1 MARTRQHKSAPGQ
14 LSLWDAPVVASAPWP
29 RPLPVAKPLPLA
41 PAPAKPQRRTTGL
54 LYHESCPRK
63 RRQEERMVAEH
74 IPLLK
79 LIIKQQ
85 RHKYHCLEMDD
96 LYSLGLIGLL
106 KAVRRFD
113 PARGFKFSSIALP
126 FILGEW
132 RHYIRDHNFWLKA
145 PGSVRQRGMQ
155 ARRLLDRG
163 ETPQQ
168 VCAMLGIDLDTLKLD
183 LRATTGMGHELGHFE
198 LHDSDQTMDAGWL

>member
-1 MARTRQHKSAPGQ
+1 MPTLRTRHHHSEGQ
-14 LSLWDAPVVASAPWP
+14 LALNLNQGINEPWP
-29 RPLPVAKPLPLA
+29 PSPFPARQLPKPKPPSSRP
-41 PAPAKPQRRTTGL
+41 RTL
-54 LYHESCPRK
+54 LYHESCPKK
-63 RRQEERMVAEH
+63 RREEERLVQRH

-79 LIIKQQ
+79 TIIQQ
-85 RHKYHCLEMDD
+85 QYHKYRCVDVED

-113 PARGFKFSSIALP
+113 PSKGFKFSTIALP

-155 ARRLLDRG
+155 ARRLLERG
-163 ETPQQ
+163 NTIPQ
-168 VCAMLGIDLDTLKLD
+168 VCQKLGITPEDLKLD
-183 LRATTGMGHELGHFE
+183 LRATAGMGHELGNFDFHSAE
-198 LHDSDQTMDAGWL
+198 DQMDPGWL

>member
-1 MARTRQHKSAPGQ
+1 MAILKSRFRPAEGQ
-14 LSLWDAPVVASAPWP
+14 LALNLTQGLNEPWQPSPFKP
-29 RPLPVAKPLPLA
+29 RPAAPPKPRSTRP
-41 PAPAKPQRRTTGL
+41 RTL
-54 LYHESCPRK
+54 LYHESCPQK
-63 RRQEERMVAEH
+63 RREEEQLVKRH

-79 LIIKQQ
+79 TIIHQQ
-85 RHKYHCLEMDD
+85 FHKYRCVDVED

-113 PARGFKFSSIALP
+113 ASKGFKFSTIALP

-155 ARRLLDRG
+155 VRRLMERG
-163 ETPQQ
+163 DTIPQ
-168 VCAMLGIDLDTLKLD
+168 VCEKLGITANDLKLD
-183 LRATTGMGHELGHFE
+183 LRATAGMGHEMDNFE
-198 LHDSDQTMDAGWL
+198 LYSADDQMDSGWL

>member
-1 MARTRQHKSAPGQ
+1 MVMALSRTRHRQAEGQ
-14 LSLWDAPVVASAPWP
+14 LALNLDQGLNEPWQPSRLTPCRLPARKP
-29 RPLPVAKPLPLA
+29 RSTRP
-41 PAPAKPQRRTTGL
+41 RTL
-54 LYHESCPRK
+54 LYQENCPQK
-63 RRQEERMVAEH
+63 RREEERLVQRH

-79 LIIKQQ
+79 TIIKQQ
-85 RHKYHCLEMDD
+85 YQKYRCVEVED

-113 PARGFKFSSIALP
+113 PAKGFKFSTIALP

-155 ARRLLDRG
+155 ARRLLERG
-163 ETPQQ
+163 DSIAE
-168 VCAMLGIDLDTLKLD
+168 VCTKLGISSEELKLD

-198 LHDSDQTMDAGWL
+198 LHDADDKMDSGWL